1 MSGRIKAERKVKYFI
16 NSTLKAMKQTENKT
30 ILRGKNIHKSFPM
43 GRGTLDVLKGIDIEL
58 CEGEIIAIVGKS
70 GVGKSTLL
78 HVIGALDRPTS
89 GDIEVDGIN
98 LLGMNDEELAW
109 FRNKTMGFVFQFHHL
124 MPEFTALEN
133 VMMPSLIGGKKGT
146 EIEMRASKLLEA
158 VDLSERLYHRPSE
171 LSGGELQRVAV
182 ARALINEPRILLAD
196 EPSGNLDTASS
207 ESLHDLMFDLVSN
220 KNHVFLIVTHDMNL
234 AARADRIVRIKNGV
248 LESVE
253 KEV

>member
-1 MSGRIKAERKVKYFI
+1 
-16 NSTLKAMKQTENKT
+16 MKQTEKKT
-30 ILRGKNIHKSFPM
+30 ILRGRNIHKSYPM
-43 GRGTLDVLKGIDIEL
+43 GRGTLDVLKGIDIEIS
-58 CEGEIIAIVGKS
+58 EGEIIAIVGKS

-98 LLGMNDEELAW
+98 LLSMNDEELAW
-109 FRNKTMGFVFQFHHL
+109 FRNRTMGFVFQFHHL

-146 EIEMRASKLLEA
+146 EIEMRASNLLEA
-158 VDLSERLYHRPSE
+158 VDLSERFYHRPSE

-182 ARALINEPRILLAD
+182 ARALMNEPRILLAD